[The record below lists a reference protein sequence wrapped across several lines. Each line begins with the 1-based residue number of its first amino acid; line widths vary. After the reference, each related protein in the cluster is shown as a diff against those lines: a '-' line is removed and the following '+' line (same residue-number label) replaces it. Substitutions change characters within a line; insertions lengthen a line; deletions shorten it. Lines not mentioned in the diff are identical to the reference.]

1 MRNLLIRPLAEADLI
16 GIWRYTAGQWGEAQ
30 ADTYLDEI
38 DAILQHIKSN
48 PLIGSDCGDVRPGY
62 RKAAAGSHRIF
73 YRCDAETVEVVRI
86 LHARMDVD
94 GQIP

>member
-30 ADTYLDEI
+30 TDAYLDEI
-38 DAILQHIKSN
+38 DAILQRIGDN
-48 PLIGSDCGDVRPGY
+48 PLVGSDCSHVRPGY

-73 YRCDAETVEVVRI
+73 YRYDAETVEIVRV

-94 GQIP
+94 GQMP